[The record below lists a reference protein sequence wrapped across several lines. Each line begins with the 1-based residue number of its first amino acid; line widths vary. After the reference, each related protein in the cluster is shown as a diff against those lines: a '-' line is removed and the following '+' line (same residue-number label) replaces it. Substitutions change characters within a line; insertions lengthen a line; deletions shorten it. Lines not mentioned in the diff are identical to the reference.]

1 MRRVRIIF
9 FAVLVSV
16 MVNSCRSPRSVVERV
31 EVPVS
36 IHDTVLQWHVVHD
49 SIFVSRFREVV
60 TNGDTVTIRD
70 SVDRWHVSTK
80 HDTVYRYAE
89 KPVKTT
95 VKQIVTKE
103 VKKPL
108 LRNWLFWCALC
119 GMSVFSAWLTAQF
132 FKKRV

>member
-1 MRRVRIIF
+1 MIVF
-9 FAVLVSV
+9 VAVLVSV
-16 MVNSCRSPRSVVERV
+16 MVTCCRSTRSVAERV
-31 EVPVS
+31 EVPV
-36 IHDTVLQWHVVHD
+36 IMHDTVLQWHVVHD
-49 SIFVSRFREVV
+49 SIFVNRFREVV
-60 TNGDTVTIRD
+60 TKGDTVSIRD

-95 VKQIVTKE
+95 DKQTVIKE

-108 LRNWLFWCALC
+108 FCNWLFWCALC
-119 GMSVFSAWLTAQF
+119 GVSVFSAWLTAQF

>member
-1 MRRVRIIF
+1 MKRAMIVF
-9 FAVLVSV
+9 VAVLVSV
-16 MVNSCRSPRSVVERV
+16 MVACCRSPRSVVERV
-31 EVPVS
+31 EVP
-36 IHDTVLQWHVVHD
+36 ILMHDTVSQWHVVHD
-49 SIFVSRFREVV
+49 SIFVNRFREVV
-60 TNGDTVTIRD
+60 TKGDTVCIRD

-95 VKQIVTKE
+95 VKQTVTKE

-108 LRNWLFWCALC
+108 FRNCLFWCALC

-132 FKKRV
+132 FKKRD

>member
-16 MVNSCRSPRSVVERV
+16 MVISCMTPRSIVEHV
-31 EVPVS
+31 EVPVLM
-36 IHDTVLQWHVVHD
+36 HDTVRQWHVVHD
-49 SIFVSRFREVV
+49 SIFVNRYREVV

-80 HDTVYRYAE
+80 HDTVYRYIE

-108 LRNWLFWCALC
+108 FRNWLIWCVLC